1 MTGAVFYD
9 SKYGA
14 TAAYARWIGAATGLP
29 VFTTADPAADPDR
42 FDVIV
47 LGSPVYFYKVLL
59 RSWIKL
65 HLRCLTSR
73 PVVFFTVSG
82 APAGAKLDGWISDSL
97 PPAFVRHARRF
108 ALPGRIDRAS
118 LSWFDRLMLD
128 WDARRNPDPAEA
140 QQERDGFDGV
150 DRAAIAPVVAA
161 VRGMLARQAA

>member
-29 VFTTADPAADPDR
+29 VYTTADPAADPDR

-47 LGSPVYFYKVLL
+47 LGSPVYFYKVWLG
-59 RSWIKL
+59 SWIKL

-82 APAGAKLDGWISDSL
+82 APAGRKLDGWISDSL

-128 WDARRNPDPAEA
+128 WDARRNPDPVEA
-140 QQERDGFDGV
+140 QREREGFDAV
-150 DRAAIAPVVAA
+150 DQRAIAPVVAA
-161 VRGMLARQAA
+161 VRGMLRAQAA